1 MKLSDKTCKAAKL
14 RETSYKLFDGGG
26 LFLEITPNGS
36 KLWRLKYRF
45 LGKEKRI
52 SLGAYPIVSLADAR
66 DGRRPNFFDS
76 PLASWPSFSRSFL
89 IRGNSMGRK
98 ITPQV
103 DLSTGFAKSCDNRRH
118 HMTQE
123 RVIIGSA
130 IRDLQRYGFDK
141 GQATAMLWPKRGSR
155 CKGLKGREP
164 SL

>member
-1 MKLSDKTCKAAKL
+1 MIPLTH
-14 RETSYKLFDGGG
+14 
-26 LFLEITPNGS
+26 
-36 KLWRLKYRF
+36 
-45 LGKEKRI
+45 
-52 SLGAYPIVSLADAR
+52 PIVSLADAR
-66 DGRRPNFFDS
+66 EGRDRAKKLLVQGVDRIFFDS

-103 DLSTGFAKSCDNRRH
+103 DLSTGFARSCDNRRH